1 MLKPIPPY
9 SWLLHYTGYRKR
21 DSICISSYLPFLS
34 YIMVQY
40 SFPTSGSHSYGY
52 TLKNGSIEKNINKF
66 WGFITL
72 MKHNTVLALSLLGEL
87 PEDVA

>member
-1 MLKPIPPY
+1 
-9 SWLLHYTGYRKR
+9 
-21 DSICISSYLPFLS
+21 
-34 YIMVQY
+34 MVQY

-52 TLKNGSIEKNINKF
+52 TLKNESIEKNINKF
-66 WGFITL
+66 WGFITI